1 MDLVEIRKKAKKAKK
16 AKKSR
21 KETKP
26 KNPPREKPPAGPI
39 PEAPD
44 HVEEAEVKESAA
56 VAVEAPVRVRNSGV
70 AVGSEPGDLREVLMS
85 QHRANREEEEE
96 ERIQVLTFL
105 LAGEEYGLNIMDI
118 KEIVRPKDPTEV
130 PRTPHYVLGIIS
142 LRGMIVP
149 IFDVR
154 KRLGLTSTELNPKN
168 RIIVVNL
175 KEHFFGLLVDSVVQV
190 LDIPLSRIE
199 PPPEIVG
206 GVEGEYC
213 RGIGRVDD
221 RLIILLNL
229 QKILAVDEDISGG
242 LEESAFDQ
250 TDLPG

>member
-44 HVEEAEVKESAA
+44 HVEEAEVKGPA
-56 VAVEAPVRVRNSGV
+56 GV

-85 QHRANREEEEE
+85 QHRANRGEEEEE
-96 ERIQVLTFL
+96 QIQVLTFL

-213 RGIGRVDD
+213 RGIGRVAD

-229 QKILAVDEDISGG
+229 QKILAVDDEDISGG